1 MVSLCGSD
9 ILIDVIH
16 FGILVIKMYQWVK
29 MEEIDKIASLSAQG
43 AWVRLLKLCL
53 YYINYVS

>member
-1 MVSLCGSD
+1 MVNLTC
-9 ILIDVIH
+9 IVKVIH
-16 FGILVIKMYQWVK
+16 FDILVIKMCEWVK
-29 MEEIDKIASLSAQG
+29 MEEIDKIASLFAQG